1 MFHGERSMVSENK
14 LEPDSAH
21 AAREALSRFL
31 ASAEYRLDPS
41 TQDRLVDLALLLVQW
56 GSGMN
61 LSGYRE
67 PESVMEGLICD
78 GLALWFAYREQPV
91 FESPGDISD
100 LGAGAGFPGLPLAIL
115 EPRIRVTLVE
125 SRRRRHH
132 FQRAARREL
141 ALDNVHPR
149 LGRIE
154 GLEPMLSDLV
164 VAQAVAQP
172 GRALELGLPWLR
184 EGGLILIPGNSPDL
198 DPTPNLS
205 IGRSG
210 VFSYSVLGREKDRWL
225 WWGQK
230 TSV

>member
-1 MFHGERSMVSENK
+1 MVGENRF
-14 LEPDSAH
+14 DSDSSR
-21 AAREALSRFL
+21 AARDALSRFL
-31 ASAEYRLDPS
+31 ASAECSLDAA
-41 TQDRLVDLALLLVQW
+41 TQDRLVDLALLLAQW

-78 GLALWFAYREQPV
+78 GLALWFAFREHPV
-91 FESPGDISD
+91 FASPAEVSD
-100 LGAGAGFPGLPLAIL
+100 LGAGAGFPGLPLAIV
-115 EPRIRVTLVE
+115 EPSVKVTLVE
-125 SRRRRHH
+125 SRQRRHH

-141 ALDNVHPR
+141 ALDNVQPR

-154 GLEPMLSDLV
+154 ELEPTLSDLV

-172 GRALELGLPWLR
+172 GRALELGIPWLR

-198 DPTPNLS
+198 DPTPNPS
-205 IGRSG
+205 IGQSG
-210 VFSYSVLGREKDRWL
+210 VFSYSVLGREQARWL

-230 TSV
+230 TSFEAT